1 MSYIAKA
8 LTQMQEARSRR
19 LLVTNL
25 EGIISATDI
34 ANTKSDLQ
42 HGSGICFLTKS
53 ISSRQNLLLKYKFR
67 TGLKPSAFCPHTT
80 FK

>member
-19 LLVTNL
+19 LLVTADDSL

-34 ANTKSDLQ
+34 ANWLQ
-42 HGSGICFLTKS
+42 
-53 ISSRQNLLLKYKFR
+53 RQQEFGNSLPQRKTATEQQALEMQL
-67 TGLKPSAFCPHTT
+67 
-80 FK
+80 